1 MELKDLVASL
11 NLTKLLPES
20 LLIALILV
28 ILLVDLIFQKRATNW
43 LSYICLGS
51 LSLTMISLVTQ
62 FGDLD
67 TIAFLGSFQG
77 DSLSI
82 LFRLFIV
89 FSTFLCV
96 LLSVEY
102 VTRSG
107 TALAEFL
114 VLLVT
119 SALGGML
126 LVGSND
132 LIMIFLSLET
142 LGLSSYLLTGYMKRD
157 IRSNEASIKYLLIG
171 ALSSS
176 LLLYGF
182 SFLYGV
188 SGGEMQISKIALK
201 IVDTNFSDSLIIWFA
216 LLLTLVGIGF
226 KLGIAPFHQWV
237 PDVYEGSPTPVVA
250 FLSVGS
256 KAAGLGLAT
265 HVLTLIFPYLYED
278 WRSFLE
284 IFAILSMIL
293 GNTIALTQTSI
304 KRMLGYSSIG
314 QAGFLLMGLTSGSSD
329 GYSSMLVYMFLYIFM
344 NLGAFACVILFGL
357 KTGSDQISDYAGLSL
372 KDPLLCF
379 CLSAS
384 LLSLG
389 GIPPLAGFFG
399 KLYLFWS
406 SWQSGFYTLVYV
418 GLITSV
424 ISIYYYLRIVKI
436 MIGTPSQEMSITLN
450 NYSQP
455 SSSIKNV
462 QLLDVGLWICVL
474 GSTFAGILLNPLISV
489 TQSII
494 LDAPS
499 LQSNL
504 NFIQRLIN

>member
-1 MELKDLVASL
+1 MELKDLIVSL
-11 NLTKLLPES
+11 NFTKLVPETI
-20 LLIALILV
+20 LVVLILV
-28 ILLVDLIFQKRATNW
+28 LLLVDLIFQKKATNW
-43 LSYICLGS
+43 LPYIS
-51 LSLTMISLVTQ
+51 LVGLSFTMISLVNQ
-62 FGDLD
+62 SQDLD

-82 LFRLFIV
+82 LFRFFIA

-96 LLSVEY
+96 LISVEY
-102 VTRSG
+102 INRSG

-114 VLLVT
+114 VLLIT
-119 SALGGML
+119 SCFGGML

-142 LGLSSYLLTGYMKRD
+142 LGLSSYLLTGYMKKD
-157 IRSNEASIKYLLIG
+157 IRSNEASIKYLLVG

-182 SFLYGV
+182 SFLYGI
-188 SGGEMQISKIALK
+188 SGGEMQITKIALK
-201 IVDTNFSDSLIIWFA
+201 VVDTDFSGSFITWFA
-216 LLLTLVGIGF
+216 LILTLVGIGF

-256 KAAGLGLAT
+256 KAAGLGFAT
-265 HVLTLIFPYLYED
+265 HALTAIFPYLYED
-278 WRSFLE
+278 WGSFLE

-314 QAGFLLMGLTSGSSD
+314 QAGFLLMGLTCGTSD
-329 GYSSMLVYMFLYIFM
+329 GYSSMVVYMLLYIFM
-344 NLGAFACVILFGL
+344 NLGAFACVIVFGL
-357 KTGSDQISDYAGLSL
+357 KTGSDQISDYAGLSF
-372 KDPLLCF
+372 KDPFLCF
-379 CLSAS
+379 CLSAC

-399 KLYLFWS
+399 KLYLFWA
-406 SWQSGFYTLVYV
+406 SWQAGFYTLVYV

-436 MIGTPSQEMSITLN
+436 MIGTPSQEISNNLN
-450 NYSQP
+450 NYISPVWSITSVQP
-455 SSSIKNV
+455 
-462 QLLDVGLWICVL
+462 LDIGLWICL
-474 GSTFAGILLNPLISV
+474 LASSFAGIFVNPLINI
-489 TQSII
+489 TQTM
-494 LDAPS
+494 LLNAAS
-499 LQSNL
+499 L
-504 NFIQRLIN
+504 

>member
-1 MELKDLVASL
+1 MELKNLVVSL

-20 LLIALILV
+20 ILIVLILT
-28 ILLVDLIFQKRATNW
+28 ILLVDLIFQKKAAKW
-43 LSYICLGS
+43 LSYIALIS
-51 LSLTMISLVTQ
+51 LSFTTISLVNQ
-62 FGDLD
+62 LGDVD

-89 FSTFLCV
+89 LSTFLCI

-102 VTRSG
+102 VNRSG
-107 TALAEFL
+107 TSLAEFL

-126 LVGSND
+126 LVSSND
-132 LIMIFLSLET
+132 LIMLFLSLET

-176 LLLYGF
+176 LLLYGL
-182 SFLYGV
+182 SFLYGI
-188 SGGEMQISKIALK
+188 SGGEIQLPKIALK
-201 IVDTNFSDSLIIWFA
+201 IVDTDFSDSLIIWFS

-265 HVLTLIFPYLYED
+265 HILTLLFPYLYQD
-278 WRSFLE
+278 WRNFLE

-314 QAGFLLMGLTSGSSD
+314 QAGFLLMGLTAGTSD
-329 GYSSMLVYMFLYIFM
+329 GYSSMLVYMLLYIFM
-344 NLGAFACVILFGL
+344 NLGAFACVIIFGL

-372 KDPLLCF
+372 KDPVLCF
-379 CLSAS
+379 CLSVS

-436 MIGTPSQEMSITLN
+436 MIGTPSPEMSINLK
-450 NYSQP
+450 NYKQSTSF
-455 SSSIKNV
+455 SSSL
-462 QLLDVGLWICVL
+462 QLLDFGLWICIL
-474 GSTFAGILLNPLISV
+474 GSTFAGILLNPLISI

-494 LDAPS
+494 LNAPS
-499 LQSNL
+499 LESNL
-504 NFIQRLIN
+504 NFIERLIN